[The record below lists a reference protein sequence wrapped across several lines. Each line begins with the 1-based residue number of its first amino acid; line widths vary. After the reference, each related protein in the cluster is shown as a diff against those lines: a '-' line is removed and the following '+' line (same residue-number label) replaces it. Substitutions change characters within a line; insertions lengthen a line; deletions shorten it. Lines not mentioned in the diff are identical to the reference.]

1 MARQAGPPRDNEAI
15 TDISVEVYKMA
26 LGPAGVKSMLA
37 QDNDDGVKL
46 RNRAKVRNPT
56 TVMYLRVLG
65 LPIPRLPPG
74 TIVISGHATTWTI
87 TQAGDMGIPVSE
99 QTEMNG
105 TAIKGLFG

>member
-15 TDISVEVYKMA
+15 TDISEAVYRLA

-46 RNRAKVRNPT
+46 RNRAKVRNAT
-56 TVMYLRVLG
+56 TVMYLRVLS
-65 LPIPRLPPG
+65 LPIPRLP
-74 TIVISGHATTWTI
+74 
-87 TQAGDMGIPVSE
+87 QE

-105 TAIKGLFG
+105 TEIKGLFG